1 MAPPQPNIRSE
12 AVECGRDVE
21 GCEITAARCSSRRRP
36 IRNCH
41 KYHLCT
47 HSSHGY
53 RWHMLLSNTR
63 HATHASCHRNQ
74 THDQHK
80 EAEPVSSAILVH
92 QPRRQVGHELN
103 NGGEPSHKAHTERE
117 RCPCAPH
124 QVNLSNQHNTSVSR
138 LKAPPKHHKC
148 TCTQL
153 T

>member
-1 MAPPQPNIRSE
+1 MLRVAKSLLRAARADAARFATATNTTC
-12 AVECGRDVE
+12 VH
-21 GCEITAARCSSRRRP
+21 TAATVIGGTCF
-36 IRNCH
+36 
-41 KYHLCT
+41 L
-47 HSSHGY
+47 
-53 RWHMLLSNTR
+53 WNTR